1 MRKMVWAILASATI
15 LAAAPGQAQ
24 TYDPDYPVCLK
35 LYGDL
40 DGGGWIDCS
49 YTSLAQC
56 AASASGRAAMCLT
69 NPFFAHE
76 NKKPPK
82 QVDRRQQ
89 RGS

>member
-1 MRKMVWAILASATI
+1 MRISVWAGPAIATI
-15 LAAAPGQAQ
+15 LAAVPAHAQ
-24 TYDPDYPVCLK
+24 TYDPAYPVCMQIYRL
-35 LYGDL
+35 
-40 DGGGWIDCS
+40 GGGWIDCS